1 MSRFAYFSGQPTLSL
16 HYVNTK
22 ALQTMSYKPVLYV
35 LGLFLLQDSVVLCF
49 PYFTALYLDDGSAG
63 YFSYS
68 LIVTFSLSLLVIF
81 TCRPDKFELLPRQI
95 FLMTNLCW
103 LIAAAFGALPFF
115 FHGLS
120 YTDAFF
126 EAMSGITTTGS
137 TIYSNLSDKPASILL
152 WRSILQWAGGIGFIV
167 LAVGILPF
175 LKVGGMRLFQSESSD
190 WSDKALPRSGCIARR
205 VTAVYFGMSVIC
217 MLIYWLAG
225 MSLFEAVN
233 HAMTTLSTGGFSTSD
248 SSMGHFTNPLI
259 HWNGTIFMLLGSL
272 PFVLF
277 VRVMR
282 DNYHCGALFQDSQ
295 VRHFL
300 LFMFIVW
307 MILGFWL
314 WMHSEY
320 GWFEALTLVAFNT
333 TSVVSTTGFA
343 LTDYSLWGPFASAVF
358 FHLLFVGGCSG
369 STAGGIKIFR
379 FEIGAGLLSLHLRK
393 LTHPRACF
401 VQMYNRQEIN
411 HEILRSLIAFC
422 FFFALLI
429 AMLTL
434 ALTLTGVDMMTSMT
448 GAATAVANV
457 GPGLGEIIGPA
468 GNFEPLPDTA
478 KWLLSL
484 GMLMGRLEV
493 ITVLVLFTPGF
504 WRK

>member
-1 MSRFAYFSGQPTLSL
+1 MHL
-16 HYVNTK
+16 
-22 ALQTMSYKPVLYV
+22 KPALYV
-35 LGLFLLQDSVVLCF
+35 PGLFLLPYAIIMFFFWAFGSSLGDHSSTSFLYAGSGTIVLSLILTVLCK
-49 PYFTALYLDDGSAG
+49 PK
-63 YFSYS
+63 
-68 LIVTFSLSLLVIF
+68 
-81 TCRPDKFELLPRQI
+81 KFELQPKQI

-103 LIAAAFGALPFF
+103 VIAAAFGALPFYF
-115 FHGLS
+115 YNLDYS
-120 YTDAFF
+120 DAFF

-137 TIYSNLSDKPASILL
+137 TIYSSLSEQPACILL
-152 WRSILQWAGGIGFIV
+152 WRSILQWIGGIGFIV